1 MTDIRKLKQALSR
14 VYNLWADEHYDRAL
28 ALVEKSLQDWPGN
41 AQLYV
46 AWAGLVQLQ
55 EDPTH
60 DLGEV
65 KEALESAA
73 EMDTDSPA
81 AAIELG
87 HFLDAVEDNP
97 RASSKAFAEGVT
109 RARRLLIDGLL
120 GQARAL
126 LQLNKRKE
134 ATKCLIELLY
144 LSNSGSTSPRGKS
157 TDAGP
162 DIVLRRPGGPVVELQ
177 LKGSFA
183 QEIES
188 LLQDVLANKSA

>member
-1 MTDIRKLKQALSR
+1 MTDIRKLKQELSR
-14 VYNLWADEHYDRAL
+14 VYSLWADEHYDRAL
-28 ALVEKSLQDWPGN
+28 ALVEKALKEWPGN

-55 EDPTH
+55 EEPTH
-60 DLGEV
+60 DLGEA
-65 KEALESAA
+65 KGALESAA
-73 EMDTDSPA
+73 AMDADSPA

-97 RASSKAFAEGVT
+97 RAASKAFAEGVA

-134 ATKCLIELLY
+134 ATKCLIELLH
-144 LSNSGSTSPRGKS
+144 LSNFGFSFPGAKS
-157 TDAGP
+157 ADADP
-162 DIVLRRPGGPVVELQ
+162 DLVLRRPGGPVFEFQ
-177 LKGSFA
+177 LRGSFA
-183 QEIES
+183 QAIES